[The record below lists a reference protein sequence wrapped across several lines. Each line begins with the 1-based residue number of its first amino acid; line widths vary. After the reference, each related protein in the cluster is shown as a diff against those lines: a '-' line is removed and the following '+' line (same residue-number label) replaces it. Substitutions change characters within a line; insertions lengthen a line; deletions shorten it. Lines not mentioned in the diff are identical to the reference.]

1 MLHINGWLQYEK
13 NTWKLGLLG
22 IKPHSLFQ
30 FYIFFQRLLPL
41 NLNSPLSYPSIMYGR
56 TSLEANPRPFP
67 FCLQFFWWLQAVF
80 WLLLKYKFWSNR
92 TDNFGKRLA
101 EVHMYACKGTEQ
113 ISPVQKYCQHP
124 LECCLGSRLLLYSLG
139 SCEAGAGGALL
150 QCCAL
155 L

>member
-1 MLHINGWLQYEK
+1 MKKIHGNWDCLALNHRAYFNSI
-13 NTWKLGLLG
+13 
-22 IKPHSLFQ
+22 F
-30 FYIFFQRLLPL
+30 FFQRLSPL
-41 NLNSPLSYPSIMYGR
+41 NLNSLLSYPSIMYGR

-124 LECCLGSRLLLYSLG
+124 LECCLGSRLLSTLLEAVKQELEELCCSAVHFCKASL
-139 SCEAGAGGALL
+139 
-150 QCCAL
+150 
-155 L
+155 